1 MARIRGQ
8 NIEEIGTQS
17 FPEVPDQVVF
27 SLCNADGEPLDAL
40 NRARALNADVEI
52 TLEGGRTFKSRCDDD
67 PNTEVDESELSL
79 EGFACPVP

>member
-1 MARIRGQ
+1 MPFDGYSVTIPHKTPAM
-8 NIEEIGTQS
+8 
-17 FPEVPDQVVF
+17 EVMD
-27 SLCNADGEPLDAL
+27 E
-40 NRARALNADVEI
+40 VEI